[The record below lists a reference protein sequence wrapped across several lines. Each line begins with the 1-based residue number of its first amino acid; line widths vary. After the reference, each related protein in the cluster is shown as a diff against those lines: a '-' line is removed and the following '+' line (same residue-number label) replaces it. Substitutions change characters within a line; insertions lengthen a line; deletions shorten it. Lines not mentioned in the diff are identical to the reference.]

1 MIQQDKMKGV
11 VTVRLQDPIRRSP
24 SGSFVLLAVG
34 LLLLLYPVFWIL
46 MLQYRRDTADFP
58 VSVRTSAMDAVGYF
72 VLDMT
77 PQLANGGLALFLA
90 AFFFLMGRLKQE
102 GRMR

>member
-1 MIQQDKMKGV
+1 MKGV
-11 VTVRLQDPIRRSP
+11 MTVRLQDPIRKST
-24 SGSFVLLAVG
+24 SGSFVLLATG

-46 MLQYRRDTADFP
+46 MLQYRRDTADLP
-58 VSVRTSAMDAVGYF
+58 VSVPNSAMDAVGYF

-90 AFFFLMGRLKQE
+90 AFFFFMGRQKQE